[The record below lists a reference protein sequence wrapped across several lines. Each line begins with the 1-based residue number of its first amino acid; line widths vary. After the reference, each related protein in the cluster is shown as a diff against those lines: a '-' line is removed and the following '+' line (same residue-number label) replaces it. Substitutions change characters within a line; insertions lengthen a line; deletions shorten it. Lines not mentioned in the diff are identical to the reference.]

1 MTIIKRSKIISH
13 KTSSDFSKKKRNLC
27 IKITIQKI
35 LTRKN
40 TMLRPRNP
48 KAVNKQHFKVSL
60 QPFTIKKII
69 LISIEYKIKILEI
82 TAIAKK

>member
-1 MTIIKRSKIISH
+1 
-13 KTSSDFSKKKRNLC
+13 
-27 IKITIQKI
+27 
-35 LTRKN
+35 
-40 TMLRPRNP
+40 MLRPRNP